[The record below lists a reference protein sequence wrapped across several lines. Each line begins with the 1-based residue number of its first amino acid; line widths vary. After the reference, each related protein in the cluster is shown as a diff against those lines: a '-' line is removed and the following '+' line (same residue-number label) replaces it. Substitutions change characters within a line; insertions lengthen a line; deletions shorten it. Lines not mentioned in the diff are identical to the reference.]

1 MKSGDEDNKEVWRWL
16 WVYKKIKEG
25 GTCKTLLCVWGVEGI
40 CFIEYDYIPM
50 IYIV

>member
-25 GTCKTLLCVWGVEGI
+25 GTCKMLLCVWGVEGI
-40 CFIEYDYIPM
+40 CFKEYDYIPM

>member
-25 GTCKTLLCVWGVEGI
+25 GTCKMLLCVWGVEEI
-40 CFIEYDYIPM
+40 CFIEYDYVPM